1 MPLNDEQ
8 KNDIKIIVVVAAIA
22 IVGYIAYKLMQ
33 GMGGSSSPLPGL
45 GGTSTSTTTP
55 PTTTTTS
62 IAASHQ
68 AASAAAQSAASPY
81 AERLR
86 YSQKI
91 NNAQRLVFANR
102 GMLFR
107 WQR

>member
-1 MPLNDEQ
+1 M
-8 KNDIKIIVVVAAIA
+8 VVAAIA
-22 IVGYIAYKLMQ
+22 VVGYIAYKLMQ
-33 GMGGSSSPLPGL
+33 GMGGSSSSMLPAGL
-45 GGTSTSTTTP
+45 GASPAPATSTSTS
-55 PTTTTTS
+55 TS

-68 AASAAAQSAASPY
+68 AASAAAQAAASPY

-91 NNAQRLVFANR
+91 NNVQRLLFANR
-102 GMLFR
+102 GMLFG